1 MYLFIIILQQFFN
14 VLSWLIII
22 RIVASWFMRGG
33 SNQIYHMLCLVT
45 EPILLPF
52 RKLTMRFSGN
62 TGLDFSPL
70 LAILALNLLQ
80 TLVVYVARAFL

>member
-1 MYLFIIILQQFFN
+1 MQLFIIIVQKFFS

-22 RIVASWFMRGG
+22 RIIASWFIRGG
-33 SNQIYHMLCLVT
+33 NSQIYHMLCLAT
-45 EPILLPF
+45 DPILLPF
-52 RKLTMRFSGN
+52 RKLTMRFSAN

-80 TLVVYVARAFL
+80 TLVIYLARVFL